1 MFYLR
6 FLLSLQHKGLEA
18 EAGLKNIPK
27 KKKKKLNFNKLS
39 IINNINST
47 NTNNNKFK
55 ISRRRQK

>member
-27 KKKKKLNFNKLS
+27 KKKKEIKFQQ
-39 IINNINST
+39 IINN
-47 NTNNNKFK
+47 
-55 ISRRRQK
+55 Q

>member
-27 KKKKKLNFNKLS
+27 KKKEIKFQQ
-39 IINNINST
+39 IINN
-47 NTNNNKFK
+47 
-55 ISRRRQK
+55 Q